1 MFLTLFFRRLITH
14 TSKLL
19 EEKQENLCVKI
30 LQTLR
35 EMLAVDTE
43 YGEKVN
49 VLEQFNIEAVFK
61 VCLSTSLFS
70 ARNELV
76 LMR

>member
-1 MFLTLFFRRLITH
+1 MFHRRLINH

-43 YGEKVN
+43 YGEKVTK
-49 VLEQFNIEAVFK
+49 LK
-61 VCLSTSLFS
+61 SLIFTGGITGD
-70 ARNELV
+70 A
-76 LMR
+76 

>member
-1 MFLTLFFRRLITH
+1 MGVIELFRQLIDH

-35 EMLAVDTE
+35 EMLAVDTD
-43 YGEKVN
+43 YGEKVS
-49 VLEQFNIEAVFK
+49 VFIISK
-61 VCLSTSLFS
+61 SKSRLF
-70 ARNELV
+70 
-76 LMR
+76 

>member
-1 MFLTLFFRRLITH
+1 MNKKILFLLSLFRRLITH

-43 YGEKVN
+43 YGEKVITTLLGN
-49 VLEQFNIEAVFK
+49 PQFCHIHH
-61 VCLSTSLFS
+61 
-70 ARNELV
+70 
-76 LMR
+76 